1 MDREG
6 RAVFLLNGHD
16 AQQDNEIYLD
26 MKHTRNTPSLV
37 NERV

>member
-6 RAVFLLNGHD
+6 RAVVLFSRHD

-26 MKHTRNTPSLV
+26 MKYNPNTPSLV
-37 NERV
+37 NEYV